1 MKGYR
6 DSYEG
11 EYPLEEVLWW
21 KIDDDHYQT
30 LIVYPSE
37 EMENPERKKLKEARN
52 NSTIDNNNVLVE
64 EFVEPI
70 VMQETALQLWDTD
83 VNLKKE
89 HSLTLRL
96 LLLVVFLFVT
106 SWNSYILI
114 GERNKLEVK
123 IKRVIT
129 HEVTIRKI

>member
-52 NSTIDNNNVLVE
+52 NI
-64 EFVEPI
+64 EPRPCYELCI
-70 VMQETALQLWDTD
+70 PGSPLEQ
-83 VNLKKE
+83 K
-89 HSLTLRL
+89 TL
-96 LLLVVFLFVT
+96 
-106 SWNSYILI
+106 
-114 GERNKLEVK
+114 
-123 IKRVIT
+123 
-129 HEVTIRKI
+129 

>member
-52 NSTIDNNNVLVE
+52 KSTIDNNNVLVE

-70 VMQETALQLWDTD
+70 VMQETALQL
-83 VNLKKE
+83 
-89 HSLTLRL
+89 
-96 LLLVVFLFVT
+96 
-106 SWNSYILI
+106 
-114 GERNKLEVK
+114 
-123 IKRVIT
+123 
-129 HEVTIRKI
+129 

>member
-11 EYPLEEVLWW
+11 EYPPEEVLWW

-52 NSTIDNNNVLVE
+52 KSTIDNNNVLVE

-70 VMQETALQLWDTD
+70 VMQETALQL
-83 VNLKKE
+83 
-89 HSLTLRL
+89 
-96 LLLVVFLFVT
+96 
-106 SWNSYILI
+106 
-114 GERNKLEVK
+114 
-123 IKRVIT
+123 
-129 HEVTIRKI
+129 

>member
-52 NSTIDNNNVLVE
+52 KSTIDNNNVLVE

-70 VMQETALQLWDTD
+70 LMQETALQL
-83 VNLKKE
+83 
-89 HSLTLRL
+89 
-96 LLLVVFLFVT
+96 
-106 SWNSYILI
+106 
-114 GERNKLEVK
+114 
-123 IKRVIT
+123 
-129 HEVTIRKI
+129 

>member
-1 MKGYR
+1 
-6 DSYEG
+6 
-11 EYPLEEVLWW
+11 
-21 KIDDDHYQT
+21 
-30 LIVYPSE
+30 
-37 EMENPERKKLKEARN
+37 MENPERKKLKEARN
-52 NSTIDNNNVLVE
+52 KSTIDNNNVLVE
-64 EFVEPI
+64 EFVGPI
-70 VMQETALQLWDTD
+70 VMQEAASQLWDTD

-106 SWNSYILI
+106 LWNSYILR

-123 IKRVIT
+123 INRVIT

>member
-11 EYPLEEVLWW
+11 EYPPEEVLWW

-52 NSTIDNNNVLVE
+52 KSTKDNNNVMVE
-64 EFVEPI
+64 EFVGPI
-70 VMQETALQLWDTD
+70 VMQLTAL
-83 VNLKKE
+83 
-89 HSLTLRL
+89 
-96 LLLVVFLFVT
+96 
-106 SWNSYILI
+106 
-114 GERNKLEVK
+114 
-123 IKRVIT
+123 
-129 HEVTIRKI
+129 

>member
-6 DSYEG
+6 DSYDG
-11 EYPLEEVLWW
+11 EYPPEEVLWW

-52 NSTIDNNNVLVE
+52 KSTIDNNNVLVE

-70 VMQETALQLWDTD
+70 VMQETALQL
-83 VNLKKE
+83 
-89 HSLTLRL
+89 
-96 LLLVVFLFVT
+96 
-106 SWNSYILI
+106 
-114 GERNKLEVK
+114 
-123 IKRVIT
+123 
-129 HEVTIRKI
+129 

>member
-11 EYPLEEVLWW
+11 EYPPEEVLWW

-52 NSTIDNNNVLVE
+52 KSTIDNNNVLVE

-70 VMQETALQLWDTD
+70 LMQETALQL
-83 VNLKKE
+83 
-89 HSLTLRL
+89 
-96 LLLVVFLFVT
+96 
-106 SWNSYILI
+106 
-114 GERNKLEVK
+114 
-123 IKRVIT
+123 
-129 HEVTIRKI
+129 

>member
-11 EYPLEEVLWW
+11 EYPPEEVLWW

-37 EMENPERKKLKEARN
+37 EMENPERKKLKEATN
-52 NSTIDNNNVLVE
+52 KSTIDNNNVLVE

-70 VMQETALQLWDTD
+70 VMQETALQL
-83 VNLKKE
+83 
-89 HSLTLRL
+89 
-96 LLLVVFLFVT
+96 
-106 SWNSYILI
+106 
-114 GERNKLEVK
+114 
-123 IKRVIT
+123 
-129 HEVTIRKI
+129 